1 MQGACTE
8 SLRLSVNKTRRKLGK
23 REGAL
28 KEKEQEKYDR
38 KTEINLDFFKILFKV
53 LLTRATILNTCTYF
67 FS

>member
-1 MQGACTE
+1 MLLKSQWLTGESVQGACTE

-38 KTEINLDFFKILFKV
+38 KT
-53 LLTRATILNTCTYF
+53 
-67 FS
+67 